1 MASSLVLNR
10 NRKVPAED
18 TAAFGA
24 IAERFRRGGALE
36 RAVSLCREGLQ
47 KFPDHVSAR
56 VTLGWALLDLGKY
69 DEARIE
75 LEQVLRRA
83 PDNLAAIRG
92 LAELHD
98 RFEHTLNLP
107 MDGPG
112 QWPPPPEA
120 TAHIADEEPAPHAA
134 VSAAEPDL
142 QFAPAELGIPIWSP
156 PAAAV
161 AAEPASSP
169 VTPEITYASTPPV
182 ATSAPAAP
190 VMAPEPQAATQ
201 APPASVASA
210 AAVSP
215 AASGMS
221 SVREIEMPGASD
233 WAGVTA
239 EADPPSVDIVADAQA
254 ATFAGTATID
264 PADDLEL
271 EALIAEAES
280 LDAAAAPVMAPHAT
294 DIHTAPSASI
304 EAADSALELSIATGE
319 SGEIDLP
326 LVLDAVAPQLAD
338 DADTSDVGEII
349 VSAAAGSI
357 ESAADV
363 PLNQAVEIDDVA
375 EIAGVHASEEVAV
388 LEWAEATEIAMDGEP
403 AQAAEAAAAIAVA
416 AVQVTAADE
425 APLEVSGLDVA
436 AADQIP
442 LEVGAVELV
451 AAEQHPPEAV
461 AVELVTTDELPLEA
475 VAVDLPAVEAVPV
488 EEPVVEPTGPVFELT
503 PFVATDFAAEDDDE
517 FGDDAAMVM
526 VMMDE
531 ELAPVLPFHI
541 APTHPALPAL
551 ERFLAQVESRRSQL
565 MTQSVA

>member
-69 DEARIE
+69 DEARTE

-120 TAHIADEEPAPHAA
+120 TAHIADEEPAPHVAA
-134 VSAAEPDL
+134 SAAERDVE
-142 QFAPAELGIPIWSP
+142 FAPAELGIPIWSP
-156 PAAAV
+156 PAAPI
-161 AAEPASSP
+161 AAEPAPSP

-182 ATSAPAAP
+182 ATSAVAAP
-190 VMAPEPQAATQ
+190 VTAPEPQPATQ
-201 APPASVASA
+201 APPAAVASA

-221 SVREIEMPGASD
+221 SVREIEMPAASD
-233 WAGVTA
+233 WAGITA

-264 PADDLEL
+264 PAHDLEL

-280 LDAAAAPVMAPHAT
+280 LDAAAAPVMTPHAA
-294 DIHTAPSASI
+294 DIHAEPSASV

-326 LVLDAVAPQLAD
+326 LVLDAVTPQLAD

-357 ESAADV
+357 ESAADF
-363 PLNQAVEIDDVA
+363 PLHQAVEIDEVA
-375 EIAGVHASEEVAV
+375 EIADVVHASEEVAV
-388 LEWAEATEIAMDGEP
+388 LEWAEAEATEIA
-403 AQAAEAAAAIAVA
+403 AEELALDAVA
-416 AVQVTAADE
+416 
-425 APLEVSGLDVA
+425 L
-436 AADQIP
+436 
-442 LEVGAVELV
+442 
-451 AAEQHPPEAV
+451 
-461 AVELVTTDELPLEA
+461 
-475 VAVDLPAVEAVPV
+475 DLPAVEAVPV
-488 EEPVVEPTGPVFELT
+488 EEAVVEPTGPVFELT
-503 PFVATDFAAEDDDE
+503 PFVAPDMAGEDEDDLV
-517 FGDDAAMVM
+517 DDAAMVM

-531 ELAPVLPFHI
+531 ELAPVLPFHV

>member
-69 DEARIE
+69 DEARTE

-134 VSAAEPDL
+134 VSAAESDVE
-142 QFAPAELGIPIWSP
+142 FAPAELGIPIWSPPP

-182 ATSAPAAP
+182 ATSAVAP
-190 VMAPEPQAATQ
+190 PVTAPEPQPATQ
-201 APPASVASA
+201 APPAAVASA

-221 SVREIEMPGASD
+221 SVREIEMPAASD

-294 DIHTAPSASI
+294 DSHSEPSASF
-304 EAADSALELSIATGE
+304 EAADSTLELSIATGE
-319 SGEIDLP
+319 SEEIDLP
-326 LVLDAVAPQLAD
+326 LVLDAVAPQLPD

-357 ESAADV
+357 ESAADF
-363 PLNQAVEIDDVA
+363 PLNQAIEIEEAAEVA
-375 EIAGVHASEEVAV
+375 EVVDAV
-388 LEWAEATEIAMDGEP
+388 QEIPVTEWAEAEAPEIALDAEP
-403 AQAAEAAAAIAVA
+403 VQVA
-416 AVQVTAADE
+416 A
-425 APLEVSGLDVA
+425 G
-436 AADQIP
+436 
-442 LEVGAVELV
+442 VGAIELV
-451 AAEQHPPEAV
+451 AA
-461 AVELVTTDELPLEA
+461 DELPVEA
-475 VAVDLPAVEAVPV
+475 IAVDLPAVEAVPV

-503 PFVATDFAAEDDDE
+503 PFVATDFAAEDEDEDEDEDDLV
-517 FGDDAAMVM
+517 DAAAM

-531 ELAPVLPFHI
+531 GLAPVLPFHI